1 MEGMAANMAQ
11 IESDV
16 LLTVEEVA
24 QRLRYRPAT
33 IQGWL
38 RQGKLRG
45 RKVGK
50 EWRVSQADLEMWLA
64 QGAEHRP

>member
-33 IQGWL
+33 IQSWL

-45 RKVGK
+45 KKIGK
-50 EWRVSQADLEMWLA
+50 EWRIALADLQQWLEQA
-64 QGAEHRP
+64 TEPGP